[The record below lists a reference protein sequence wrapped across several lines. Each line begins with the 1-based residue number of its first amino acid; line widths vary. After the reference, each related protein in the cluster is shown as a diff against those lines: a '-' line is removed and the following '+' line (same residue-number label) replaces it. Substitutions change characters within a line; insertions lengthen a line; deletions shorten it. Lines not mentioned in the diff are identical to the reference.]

1 MKGIVYGHLD
11 SVLIG
16 EDVLVSIPRNWRVHG
31 GRSDEGR
38 GAATGAIWRRAG
50 DREFF

>member
-16 EDVLVSIPRNWRVHG
+16 EVVLVSIPGNWRVHG
-31 GRSDEGR
+31 DHSDEGR

-50 DREFF
+50 D